1 MMLLILIPLTVFTI
15 DQRPKMARKEY
26 PSREILKEKY
36 ILSNSETVFYNGA
49 PFSTAKTF
57 TKTVNKRTFEDC

>member
-1 MMLLILIPLTVFTI
+1 
-15 DQRPKMARKEY
+15 MARKEY

-36 ILSNSETVFYNGA
+36 IMSNSETVFYNGA
-49 PFSTAKTF
+49 PFSTAKNF